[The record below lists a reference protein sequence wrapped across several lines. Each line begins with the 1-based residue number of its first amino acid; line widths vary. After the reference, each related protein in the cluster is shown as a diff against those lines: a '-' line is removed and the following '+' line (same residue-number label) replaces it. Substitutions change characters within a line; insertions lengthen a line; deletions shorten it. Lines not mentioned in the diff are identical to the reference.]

1 MWYYKQQVIESIE
14 DIPKDVF
21 GFIYRTTHEP
31 TGQIYIGKKV
41 LQFNLKRKL
50 TKKDLELYE
59 GIQGRK
65 PKFKV
70 VQKESDWKTYYGSN
84 TQIKQWVREE
94 KQNELKRE
102 ILAWG
107 LDKKHLTYL
116 ETKYLFMY
124 EVLEKEEF
132 LNDNILGKFFKKDFD
147 DKPTVTL
154 INQ

>member
-21 GFIYRTTHEP
+21 GFIYRVVHET

-50 TKKDLELYE
+50 TKKDLEIYE
-59 GIQGRK
+59 GVQGRK

-84 TQIKQWVREE
+84 TQIKQWVKEG
-94 KQNELKRE
+94 KQEELKRE

-147 DKPTVTL
+147 DKPTATL